1 MIFATV
7 LFIFVMLYG
16 FGIISF
22 RGGFFRGLRRFLSG
36 DFCKN
41 NKS

>member
-16 FGIISF
+16 FGIIS
-22 RGGFFRGLRRFLSG
+22 LMIYE
-36 DFCKN
+36 FCKN